1 MKLDRLISNLSEK
14 QVVGNYNPDIK
25 GVVYDPL
32 RVDKDYLYVAINI
45 YTQLDKIELPDGHP
59 FVSDAIKAGASA
71 VLVQKDIDVLDGV
84 VKIIV
89 PDTRLALALMAGKFY
104 RHPSK
109 SFKLIGITGT
119 NGKTT
124 TAHIVDS
131 ILSQKYRT
139 G

>member
-59 FVSDAIKAGASA
+59 FVSDA
-71 VLVQKDIDVLDGV
+71 
-84 VKIIV
+84 
-89 PDTRLALALMAGKFY
+89 
-104 RHPSK
+104 
-109 SFKLIGITGT
+109 
-119 NGKTT
+119 
-124 TAHIVDS
+124 
-131 ILSQKYRT
+131 
-139 G
+139 